1 MQIRRASCCVC
12 GRGLQGRVEPVDRAR
27 QVHNPRSFAGPIRSE
42 NRSKPELTVLT
53 RGGPRKELQLVTKRK
68 NMYGYQPSCVW
79 IPTNQMP
86 QTGRGDRASSAATF
100 CWLSAMDLGRRADP
114 AAMRMTCLNTTFS
127 TLHRKLVG
135 TIHCRSKLQQHHRS
149 QQICIIKTD
158 SHLSMVECQNA
169 QVDRLSIQGERPAS
183 RSTCSNRQG

>member
-27 QVHNPRSFAGPIRSE
+27 QVHNPRSFTGPIRSE

-53 RGGPRKELQLVTKRK
+53 KGGPRKEFQLANKRK
-68 NMYGYQPSCVW
+68 NTYGYQPSCVW

-100 CWLSAMDLGRRADP
+100 CWLTAMDLSKIPLVSGCIGCIDNADP
-114 AAMRMTCLNTTFS
+114 M
-127 TLHRKLVG
+127 KLIRVHSGAGGRGGAPWVG
-135 TIHCRSKLQQHHRS
+135 LEPSVK
-149 QQICIIKTD
+149 IK
-158 SHLSMVECQNA
+158 
-169 QVDRLSIQGERPAS
+169 
-183 RSTCSNRQG
+183 